1 MKHVLVAFVLA
12 AGLASAQESCPGCK
26 PASGS
31 PASTALADARKAVAE
46 APKLEEKLPAEQ
58 LAQLTKARDVLKE
71 TAMGKALAPTFEA
84 CSLLMLAAAKQEGS
98 PKEATALLKEM
109 GATYCGVA
117 KMFGGFAGCKDCT
130 DGDECCDG
138 FCKDMSAADVAKK
151 ANESLANAKKLMDA
165 AMAECKNMTPEQ
177 QEKMGALA
185 KTAMEIC
192 PRFAAM
198 QKASAALNG
207 AFETLA
213 KMGIPSTDAKNAT
226 RDGLVRSAMEMQ
238 QGLCGGECEEKCEG
252 CEGQEEE
259 GAEQPEPP
267 AAPAR
272 SS

>member
-12 AGLASAQESCPGCK
+12 AGLASAQEGCPACK
-26 PASGS
+26 APAGS
-31 PASTALADARKAVAE
+31 PTSTALADARKAVAD
-46 APKLEEKLPAEQ
+46 APKLEEKLPSEQ
-58 LAQLTKARDVLKE
+58 LAQLTKARDILKD
-71 TAMGKALAPTFEA
+71 TAFGKALAPTFEA
-84 CSLLMLAAAKQEGS
+84 CSMALLAAAKQEGS

-117 KMFGGFAGCKDCT
+117 KMFGGFAGCKDCK
-130 DGDECCDG
+130 DGDECCEG

-151 ANESLANAKKLMDA
+151 ANESLANAKKLLEA
-165 AMAECKNMTPEQ
+165 AQVECKNMTPEQ
-177 QEKMGALA
+177 MKQMETLG

-192 PRFAAM
+192 PRFKAM
-198 QKASAALNG
+198 QKASAALDG

-226 RDGLVRSAMEMQ
+226 RDGLVRSAMEMHQ
-238 QGLCGGECEEKCEG
+238 SMCCGEGQECEG
-252 CEGQEEE
+252 CEGQEE